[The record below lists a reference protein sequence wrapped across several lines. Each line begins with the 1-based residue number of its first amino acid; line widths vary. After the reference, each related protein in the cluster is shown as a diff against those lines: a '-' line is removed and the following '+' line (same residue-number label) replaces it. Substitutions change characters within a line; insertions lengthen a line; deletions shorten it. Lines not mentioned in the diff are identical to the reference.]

1 MTRRRLPA
9 GAYAS
14 TTAAGV
20 SDIRRPGQR
29 RRALSRPLRR
39 RTAGRGRASV
49 PLQFPRRPLAVER
62 FIARPGFR
70 ETRTYRILFADG
82 SSSYGLVALSEAW
95 HAGHRRRAGPEV
107 RILGAAQTGVGGGRT
122 TSGHPGPRRCYLH
135 RWPTGRAS
143 PPSWPRSSRQCQ
155 AQGTPGMTNID
166 KVAWIRLENGA
177 ILSSRSRSKG
187 IYYILGGKQEIGGGN
202 IDTLVR
208 EIQEEPSLPTRP
220 STSEPST
227 PKPTAIPMGRWSA

>member
-1 MTRRRLPA
+1 M
-9 GAYAS
+9 
-14 TTAAGV
+14 
-20 SDIRRPGQR
+20 
-29 RRALSRPLRR
+29 
-39 RTAGRGRASV
+39 

-155 AQGTPGMTNID
+155 AQGTPGMT
-166 KVAWIRLENGA
+166 RTCCP
-177 ILSSRSRSKG
+177 R
-187 IYYILGGKQEIGGGN
+187 
-202 IDTLVR
+202 
-208 EIQEEPSLPTRP
+208 PTRP
-220 STSEPST
+220 PAFAGEFVLQVALELPDRDQH
-227 PKPTAIPMGRWSA
+227 GRGCVGCGQIGDARQ